1 MLFKLCHNNQQV
13 RRFQYR
19 SCIPRCQQSWTRS
32 TPTITL
38 VWTGPWQTSGQRRW
52 SPSTSWIGLIKLYS
66 YNQQVR
72 TIQSPNPTN
81 HDHHRAQEQKQ
92 PYILHKRSLNLFYF
106 QINWSNNLYDGNN
119 LCGSIESIN
128 YNDITNT
135 KWNDDGEV
143 SLHIKMVIYGN
154 GRWQFDCYCRF

>member
-1 MLFKLCHNNQQV
+1 MSAILNEIDANDYPGLNWSMTN
-13 RRFQYR
+13 
-19 SCIPRCQQSWTRS
+19 
-32 TPTITL
+32 
-38 VWTGPWQTSGQRRW
+38 VW
-52 SPSTSWIGLIKLYS
+52 STSLEPFNELNIGLIKLDS

-92 PYILHKRSLNLFYF
+92 PYILHKRSLNHFYF

>member
-1 MLFKLCHNNQQV
+1 M

-19 SCIPRCQQSWTRS
+19 SCIPQGQQSWTRS

-38 VWTGPWQTSGQRRW
+38 VWTGPWRTSGQRRW
-52 SPSTSWIGLIKLYS
+52 SRSTSWIALIKLYS

-143 SLHIKMVIYGN
+143 SLHTKMVIYGN